1 MMAIEM
7 APFVTEAA
15 ERGIRPDGADLDL
28 SVVVPLYREEE
39 NVDHAVAELLE
50 VLDGMPESAEVILVD
65 DGSPDATGAM
75 AMAWHER
82 DPRVRVIQFRRNF
95 GQTAAISAG
104 FRHARGRVVVLM
116 DGDQQNDP
124 HDLPRLLAKMDEG
137 YDVVSGWRKDRK
149 DKLLMRRVPSML
161 ANRLISRITRT
172 ELHDYGCTL
181 KAYHSDVVQ
190 HLHLYGELHRFIPAL
205 AGLVGARVVEIPVNH
220 RPRTRGTSK
229 YGISRTVRVILD
241 LLTVKFLL
249 KYLARPM
256 QFFGLLGLGSFL
268 LGFCSLLGLVVD
280 KAVAGA
286 GLAERPL
293 LILSVLLVILGV
305 QFVSMGLLGELLTR
319 IYHEVG
325 QRPPYVIRRTA
336 GIDLAEE
343 RGGDPVVTL
352 AGQGPSSVTID
363 VDDDG
368 AGLPERG
375 LPGRRRLEM
384 TDRLSH
390 GSDPA
395 WP

>member
-1 MMAIEM
+1 MT
-7 APFVTEAA
+7 PFANEAA
-15 ERGIRPDGADLDL
+15 LGGTPADSYAYDL
-28 SVVVPLYREEE
+28 TVVVPLYREEE
-39 NVDHAVAELLE
+39 NIDFAVAELLE
-50 VLDGMPESAEVILVD
+50 VLDSMTQTAEVILVD

-75 AMAWHER
+75 ALAWHER
-82 DPRVRVIQFRRNF
+82 DPRIRVIQFRRNF

-124 HDLPRLLAKMDEG
+124 HDLPRLLAKMEEG

-149 DKLLMRRVPSML
+149 DKLLMRKIPSRM

-181 KAYHSDVVQ
+181 KAYHTDVVQ

-220 RPRTRGTSK
+220 RPRTRGSSK
-229 YGISRTVRVILD
+229 YGISRTVRVLLD

-256 QFFGLLGLGSFL
+256 QFFGLLGLMSFV
-268 LGFCSLLGLVVD
+268 LGFCSLTGLLVE
-280 KAVAGA
+280 KALTGVGI
-286 GLAERPL
+286 AERPL

-305 QFVSMGLLGELLTR
+305 QFLSMGLLGELLTR

-325 QRPPYVIRRTA
+325 QRAPYVIRLTA
-336 GIDLAEE
+336 GIELDGEHAS
-343 RGGDPVVTL
+343 DPVAAL
-352 AGQGPSSVTID
+352 AGQGPGSGAGVD
-363 VDDDG
+363 VDDEG
-368 AGLPERG
+368 VSARELS
-375 LPGRRRLEM
+375 GRARWTRA
-384 TDRLSH
+384 DRLGHS
-390 GSDPA
+390 GPA
-395 WP
+395 

>member
-1 MMAIEM
+1 MTAQ
-7 APFVTEAA
+7 APPSPARAEAA
-15 ERGIRPDGADLDL
+15 LDL
-28 SVVVPLYREEE
+28 TVVVPLYNEEE
-39 NVDHAVAELLE
+39 NVDPAVEELLA
-50 VLDGMPESAEVILVD
+50 VLDTMPQSAEVILVD
-65 DGSPDATGAM
+65 DGSRDSTGDRAL
-75 AMAWHER
+75 AWHRR

-104 FRHARGRVVVLM
+104 FHHARGRVVVLM

-149 DKLLMRRVPSML
+149 DKLLMRKVPSML

-256 QFFGLLGLGSFL
+256 QFFGLLGLMSFL
-268 LGFCSLLGLVVD
+268 LGACALAGLVVD
-280 KAVAGA
+280 KAVTGA

-293 LILSVLLVILGV
+293 LTLSVLLVILGV
-305 QFVSMGLLGELLTR
+305 QFISMGLLGELLTR

-336 GIDLAEE
+336 GIDLAGE
-343 RGGDPVVTL
+343 RAADPVVTL
-352 AGQGPSSVTID
+352 AGQGPAAVTVD
-363 VDDDG
+363 VDEDG
-368 AGLPERG
+368 RSGRELRG
-375 LPGRRRLEM
+375 RGGHLRPVG
-384 TDRLSH
+384 
-390 GSDPA
+390 
-395 WP
+395 

>member
-1 MMAIEM
+1 MNQFTATGAWPDTPPAPS
-7 APFVTEAA
+7 APF
-15 ERGIRPDGADLDL
+15 DLHPIDL
-28 SVVVPLYREEE
+28 SVVVPLFREEE
-39 NVDHAVAELLE
+39 NVDFAVAELLE
-50 VLDGMPESAEVILVD
+50 VLDTMPESAEVILVD

-75 AMAWHER
+75 ALAWHER

-104 FRHARGRVVVLM
+104 FRHARGEVVVLM

-149 DKLLMRRVPSML
+149 DKLLLRKIPSRM
-161 ANRLISRITRT
+161 ANRLISRITGT

-181 KAYHSDVVQ
+181 KAYHTDVVQ

-220 RPRTRGTSK
+220 RPRTRGSSK
-229 YGISRTVRVILD
+229 YGISRTVRVLLD

-256 QFFGLLGLGSFL
+256 QFFGLLGLMSFL
-268 LGFCSLLGLVVD
+268 LGFCSLAGLLIE

-286 GLAERPL
+286 GIAERPL
-293 LILSVLLVILGV
+293 LTLSVLLVILGV
-305 QFVSMGLLGELLTR
+305 QFLSMGLLGELLTR

-336 GIDLAEE
+336 GIELAED
-343 RGGDPVVTL
+343 GGLDPVAAL
-352 AGQGPSSVTID
+352 AGRTPVTVDVD
-363 VDDDG
+363 VDDT
-368 AGLPERG
+368 ERE
-375 LPGRRRLEM
+375 LPGRARRLGVS
-384 TDRLSH
+384 DRLEHRS
-390 GSDPA
+390 GPA
-395 WP
+395 

>member
-1 MMAIEM
+1 MAVETPATPQ
-7 APFVTEAA
+7 APPRA
-15 ERGIRPDGADLDL
+15 ERERGLDL
-28 SVVVPLYREEE
+28 SVVIPLYNEEE
-39 NVDHAVAELLE
+39 NIDPAVEELLS
-50 VLDGMPESAEVILVD
+50 VLDTMPQSAEVILVD

-75 AMAWHER
+75 AMAWNDR

-104 FRHARGRVVVLM
+104 FRHARGRVIVLM

-124 HDLPRLLAKMDEG
+124 RDLPRLLAKVDEG

-149 DKLLMRRVPSML
+149 DKLVMRKIPSMM

-229 YGISRTVRVILD
+229 YGISRTVRVLLD

-256 QFFGLLGLGSFL
+256 QFFGLLGLMSFM
-268 LGFCSLLGLVVD
+268 LGFCSIAGLLIE
-280 KAVAGA
+280 KAVAGV

-305 QFVSMGLLGELLTR
+305 QFLSMGLLGELLTR

-336 GIDLAEE
+336 GIDANADLVADPVAALAGSGSSPVDVEE
-343 RGGDPVVTL
+343 DEQMPARELRGRGGHLRPV
-352 AGQGPSSVTID
+352 G
-363 VDDDG
+363 
-368 AGLPERG
+368 
-375 LPGRRRLEM
+375 
-384 TDRLSH
+384 
-390 GSDPA
+390 
-395 WP
+395 

>member
-1 MMAIEM
+1 MDFSARHAWDGSPEYDS
-7 APFVTEAA
+7 APLALHP
-15 ERGIRPDGADLDL
+15 IDL

-39 NVDHAVAELLE
+39 NVDFAVSELLE
-50 VLDGMPESAEVILVD
+50 VLDAMPQSAEVILVD

-75 AMAWHER
+75 ALAWHER

-104 FRHARGRVVVLM
+104 FRHARGEVVVLM

-149 DKLLMRRVPSML
+149 DKLLLRKIPSRM
-161 ANRLISRITRT
+161 ANRLISRITHT

-181 KAYHSDVVQ
+181 KAYHTDVVQ

-205 AGLVGARVVEIPVNH
+205 AGLAGARVAEIPVNH
-220 RPRTRGTSK
+220 RPRTRGSSK
-229 YGISRTVRVILD
+229 YGISRTVRVLLD

-256 QFFGLLGLGSFL
+256 QFFGLLGLMSFV
-268 LGFCSLLGLVVD
+268 LGFCSLAGLLIE
-280 KAVAGA
+280 KAVAGV

-305 QFVSMGLLGELLTR
+305 QFLSMGLLGELLTR

-325 QRPPYVIRRTA
+325 QRPPYVIRLTA
-336 GIDLAEE
+336 GIELDADHAAS
-343 RGGDPVVTL
+343 DPVAAL
-352 AGQGPSSVTID
+352 AGQGPGSAAEVD
-363 VDDDG
+363 VEDDG
-368 AGLPERG
+368 IPSRE
-375 LPGRRRLEM
+375 LPGRTRWSRA
-384 TDRLSH
+384 DRLGHS
-390 GSDPA
+390 GPA
-395 WP
+395 

>member
-1 MMAIEM
+1 MAIEM
-7 APFVTEAA
+7 TPFASEAA
-15 ERGIRPDGADLDL
+15 HGDPSAEYPYDLT
-28 SVVVPLYREEE
+28 VVVPLYKEEE
-39 NVDHAVAELLE
+39 NIDFAVAELLE
-50 VLDGMPESAEVILVD
+50 VLDAMPQSAEVILVD

-104 FRHARGRVVVLM
+104 FRHARGQVVVLM

-149 DKLLMRRVPSML
+149 DKLLLRKIPSRM
-161 ANRLISRITRT
+161 ANRLISRITGT

-181 KAYHSDVVQ
+181 KAYHTDVVQ

-205 AGLVGARVVEIPVNH
+205 AGLAGARVAEIPVNH
-220 RPRTRGTSK
+220 RPRTRGSSK
-229 YGISRTVRVILD
+229 YGISRTVRVLLD

-256 QFFGLLGLGSFL
+256 QFFGLLGLMSFV
-268 LGFCSLLGLVVD
+268 LGFCSLAGLLIE
-280 KAVAGA
+280 KAVAGV

-305 QFVSMGLLGELLTR
+305 QFLSMGLLGELLTR

-336 GIDLAEE
+336 GIDADLDLDPVAALAGTGVPPVDMEE
-343 RGGDPVVTL
+343 EELPARELRGRGGRLRPV
-352 AGQGPSSVTID
+352 G
-363 VDDDG
+363 
-368 AGLPERG
+368 
-375 LPGRRRLEM
+375 
-384 TDRLSH
+384 
-390 GSDPA
+390 
-395 WP
+395 

>member
-1 MMAIEM
+1 MAVHM
-7 APFVTEAA
+7 TPFAAEAA
-15 ERGIRPDGADLDL
+15 AQGAAAGEHAFDLT
-28 SVVVPLYREEE
+28 VVVPLYKEEE
-39 NVDHAVAELLE
+39 NVDHAVSELLE
-50 VLDGMPESAEVILVD
+50 VLDTMPQSAEVILVD

-75 AMAWHER
+75 AMAWNDR

-104 FRHARGRVVVLM
+104 FRHARGRVIVLM

-149 DKLLMRRVPSML
+149 DKLVMRKIPSMM

-229 YGISRTVRVILD
+229 YGISRTVRVLLD

-256 QFFGLLGLGSFL
+256 QFFGLLGLMSFL
-268 LGFCSLLGLVVD
+268 LGFCSLTGLLIE
-280 KAVAGA
+280 KAVAGV

-305 QFVSMGLLGELLTR
+305 QFLSMGLLGELLTR

-336 GIDLAEE
+336 GIELGTGLAA
-343 RGGDPVVTL
+343 DPVAAL
-352 AGQGPSSVTID
+352 AGQGPGSGDIGVD

-368 AGLPERG
+368 LPARE
-375 LPGRRRLEM
+375 LPGRTRWTM
-384 TDRLSH
+384 ADRLGH
-390 GSDPA
+390 GPGPA
-395 WP
+395 

>member
-1 MMAIEM
+1 MDFSARH
-7 APFVTEAA
+7 AWD
-15 ERGIRPDGADLDL
+15 GSPDYDSEPLALHPIDL

-39 NVDHAVAELLE
+39 NVDFAVSELLE
-50 VLDGMPESAEVILVD
+50 VLDTMPQTAEVILVD

-75 AMAWHER
+75 ALAWHDR
-82 DPRVRVIQFRRNF
+82 DPRIRVIQFRRNF

-149 DKLLMRRVPSML
+149 DKLLMRKIPSRM
-161 ANRLISRITRT
+161 ANRLISRITGT

-181 KAYHSDVVQ
+181 KAYHSEVVE

-205 AGLVGARVVEIPVNH
+205 AGLAGARVAEIPVNH
-220 RPRTRGTSK
+220 RPRTRGSSK
-229 YGISRTVRVILD
+229 YGISRTVRVLLD

-256 QFFGLLGLGSFL
+256 QFFGLLGLMSL
-268 LGFCSLLGLVVD
+268 VLGFCSLAGLLVE
-280 KAVAGA
+280 KAVSGV

-293 LILSVLLVILGV
+293 LILSVLLLILGV
-305 QFVSMGLLGELLTR
+305 QFLSMGLLGELLTR

-325 QRPPYVIRRTA
+325 QRTPYVIRRTA
-336 GIDLAEE
+336 GIDADADIDPVASLAGAGAAAIDMEDDE
-343 RGGDPVVTL
+343 MPARELRGRGGRLRPV
-352 AGQGPSSVTID
+352 G
-363 VDDDG
+363 
-368 AGLPERG
+368 
-375 LPGRRRLEM
+375 
-384 TDRLSH
+384 
-390 GSDPA
+390 
-395 WP
+395 

>member
-1 MMAIEM
+1 MAIEM
-7 APFVTEAA
+7 SPYASEAA
-15 ERGIRPDGADLDL
+15 VRGTASEEYPYDLT
-28 SVVVPLYREEE
+28 VVGPLYKEEE
-39 NVDHAVAELLE
+39 NIDFAVAELLE
-50 VLDGMPESAEVILVD
+50 VLDAMPQSAEVILVD

-75 AMAWHER
+75 ALAWHER

-104 FRHARGRVVVLM
+104 FHHARGRVVVLM

-149 DKLLMRRVPSML
+149 DKLLLRKIPSRM
-161 ANRLISRITRT
+161 ANRLISRITGT

-181 KAYHSDVVQ
+181 KAYHTDVVQ

-205 AGLVGARVVEIPVNH
+205 AGLAGARVAEIPVNH
-220 RPRTRGTSK
+220 RPRTRGSSK
-229 YGISRTVRVILD
+229 YGISRTVRVLLD

-256 QFFGLLGLGSFL
+256 QFFGLLGLMSFV
-268 LGFCSLLGLVVD
+268 LGFCSLAGLLIE
-280 KAVAGA
+280 KAVAGV

-305 QFVSMGLLGELLTR
+305 QFLSMGLLGELLTR

-325 QRPPYVIRRTA
+325 QRPPYVIRLTA
-336 GIDLAEE
+336 GIELEGDQTA
-343 RGGDPVVTL
+343 DPVAAL
-352 AGQGPSSVTID
+352 AGQGPGSATNVD

-368 AGLPERG
+368 LPARE
-375 LPGRRRLEM
+375 LPGRNRWTRA
-384 TDRLSH
+384 DRLGH
-390 GSDPA
+390 GSGPA
-395 WP
+395 

>member
-1 MMAIEM
+1 MAIEM
-7 APFVTEAA
+7 TPFASEAVA
-15 ERGIRPDGADLDL
+15 HGADSAEYTYDL
-28 SVVVPLYREEE
+28 TVVVPLYKEEE
-39 NVDHAVAELLE
+39 NIDFAVAELLE
-50 VLDGMPESAEVILVD
+50 VLDAMSQSAEVILVD

-75 AMAWHER
+75 ALAWHER
-82 DPRVRVIQFRRNF
+82 DPRVKVVQFRRNF

-104 FRHARGRVVVLM
+104 FRHAQGRVVVLM

-149 DKLLMRRVPSML
+149 DKLLMRKIPSRM
-161 ANRLISRITRT
+161 ANRLISRITHT

-181 KAYHSDVVQ
+181 KAYHTDVVQ

-229 YGISRTVRVILD
+229 YGISRTVRVLLD

-256 QFFGLLGLGSFL
+256 QFFGLLGLMSFV
-268 LGFCSLLGLVVD
+268 LGFCSLAGLLIE
-280 KAVAGA
+280 KAVAGV

-293 LILSVLLVILGV
+293 LVLSVLLVILGV
-305 QFVSMGLLGELLTR
+305 QFLSMGLLGELLTR

-336 GIDLAEE
+336 GIDADLDMDPVAALAGAGANAAGIEDDE
-343 RGGDPVVTL
+343 MPARELRGRGGRLRPV
-352 AGQGPSSVTID
+352 G
-363 VDDDG
+363 
-368 AGLPERG
+368 
-375 LPGRRRLEM
+375 
-384 TDRLSH
+384 
-390 GSDPA
+390 
-395 WP
+395 

>member
-1 MMAIEM
+1 VSA
-7 APFVTEAA
+7 VTLEAVPGDEVA
-15 ERGIRPDGADLDL
+15 HVGPAL
-28 SVVVPLYREEE
+28 SVVVPLYKEEE
-39 NVDHAVAELLE
+39 NVDFAVAELLE
-50 VLDGMPESAEVILVD
+50 VLDTMPQSAEVILVD
-65 DGSPDATGAM
+65 DGSTDATGAM
-75 AMAWHER
+75 AMAWHHR

-137 YDVVSGWRKDRK
+137 YDVVSGWRTDRK
-149 DKLLMRRVPSML
+149 DRLLMRKVPSRM
-161 ANRLISRITRT
+161 ANRLISRITGT

-181 KAYHSDVVQ
+181 KAYHADVVE

-220 RPRTRGTSK
+220 RPRTRGSSK
-229 YGISRTVRVILD
+229 YGISRTIRVILD

-256 QFFGLLGLGSFL
+256 QFFGLLGLVSFL
-268 LGFCSLLGLVVD
+268 LGACSLAGLLLE
-280 KAVAGA
+280 KAVAGT

-305 QFVSMGLLGELLTR
+305 QFLSMGLLGELLTR

-336 GIDLAEE
+336 GIVVAED
-343 RGGDPVVTL
+343 GGIDPVAAL
-352 AGQGPSSVTID
+352 AAKGSSPVTID
-363 VDDDG
+363 VDDD
-368 AGLPERG
+368 LPEYE
-375 LPGRRRLEM
+375 LSARRVLM
-384 TDRLSH
+384 GDRA
-390 GSDPA
+390 GQGPA
-395 WP
+395 